1 LDSVSAQSAALKSIK
16 DNIEKVIVG
25 KGNTVTLALIALL
38 CGGHVLIED
47 NPGLGK
53 TKLALSLAKSIGGR
67 FRRIQFT
74 PDLLPSDITGFSMYS
89 IHTGEKTFQP
99 GGIMGNIVLADE
111 INRASPKTQSAML
124 EVMQEGQVT
133 VDGTTVA
140 LPPPF
145 MVIATQNP
153 IEVAGTFA
161 LPEAQMDRFFMR
173 LSMGYPE
180 FDNEVEILRR
190 HRAESEDA
198 LRPVIDIASVVAL
211 QKSLDEIYCHD
222 EIMRYVVRIAEATRT
237 HESVRTGVSPRGSIA
252 LMRAAMGVAMY
263 AGRGY
268 VIPDDVLSIVTP
280 VLAHRLI
287 LTQTAS
293 LHKARAEDVL
303 KSVLKSVPVPVMK

>member
-1 LDSVSAQSAALKSIK
+1 MLKNIK
-16 DNIEKVIVG
+16 ENIEKVIVG
-25 KGNTVTLALIALL
+25 KGNTVTLTLIALL

-53 TKLALSLAKSIGGR
+53 TRLALSLAKSIGGR

-74 PDLLPSDITGFSMYS
+74 PDILPSDITGFSMYN

-124 EVMQEGQVT
+124 EVMQERQVT
-133 VDGTTVA
+133 VDGTTVT

-153 IEVAGTFA
+153 IETAGTFA

-180 FDNEVEILRR
+180 FDGEVEILRR
-190 HRAESEDA
+190 NRAEAQTDD
-198 LRPVIDIASVVAL
+198 LKPVADTAGVAAL
-211 QKSLDEIYCHD
+211 QRSLDDVFCHD
-222 EIMRYVVRIAEATRT
+222 EIISFIVRIAAATRA
-237 HESVRTGVSPRGSIA
+237 HEHIQTGVSPRGTIA

-263 AGRGY
+263 SGRAY
-268 VIPDDVLSIVTP
+268 VIPDDVLRIAQP

-287 LTQTAS
+287 LTQTAALQRRS
-293 LHKARAEDVL
+293 ASEILA
-303 KSVLKSVPVPVMK
+303 SVLKTVDVPVIK